1 MLLITTLLCIL
12 PFIYGSFFYSQLP
25 ERMATHFS
33 LNDQADGYSSKAM
46 AVYGIPSILLVTNI
60 IVSIALDSDPRRK
73 KKQKLTTLVKFL
85 IPLIGNFCS
94 LLILSYALGKYFPI
108 GRITMSLISVIMLIM
123 GNYLPTCKQ
132 NYTIGFRLP
141 WTLDNEENWN
151 HTHRL
156 AGWVWTIGSLVM
168 LFCCIFLGKAYAVV
182 SIIGISLMTLI
193 PILYSYGFFLKMRNS
208 QRNS

>member
-1 MLLITTLLCIL
+1 MKNKILNRTLLVTTILCIL

-25 ERMATHFS
+25 ESVVTHFS
-33 LNDQADGYSSKAM
+33 FNDQADGYSSKAM

-60 IVSIALDSDPRRK
+60 IVSITLDSDPRRK
-73 KKQKLTTLVKFL
+73 KAQKLTTLVKFI
-85 IPLIGNFCS
+85 IPLVGNFCS
-94 LLILSYALGKYFPI
+94 LLILSYALGKYFSI

-123 GNYLPTCKQ
+123 GNYLPKCKQ

-141 WTLDNEENWN
+141 WTLNSEENWN

-168 LFCCIFLGKAYAVV
+168 LFCCIFLGKAYVTV
-182 SIIGISLMTLI
+182 SVIGIPLMTLI
-193 PILYSYGFFLKMRNS
+193 PILYSYRFF
-208 QRNS
+208 